1 MMQRIFTMIF
11 TAALLFLGGS
21 WIYAQT
27 TPTGTNT
34 TQGSGSGGGSGG
46 LSVVDS
52 AAWTAATSNFTPT
65 GGEYNP
71 GAAALTSG
79 QQGTIALTAARSMH
93 VLDDNSASLL
103 TAAQSAVPC
112 LNATTATT
120 NSYTTGQ
127 TNPVNCNLNGAPY
140 VAVTNT
146 VTTATA
152 AADPCQANAHVYK
165 PLAIATGTTTN
176 VITGTSAKKLYICQI
191 ILTTGIANNVTVIE
205 GTTGGTCGSGTAGIF
220 GGTTTGTGFVFPA
233 NGGVSIGMGG
243 YAVAQTATNANDI
256 CIITSASGPLAGGIT
271 YVVQ

>member
-1 MMQRIFTMIF
+1 MQRIFTWIF
-11 TAALLFLGGS
+11 AAALLISGGS

-27 TPTGTNT
+27 IPTGTNT
-34 TQGSGSGGGSGG
+34 TQGSGGGGGGSGG
-46 LSVVDS
+46 LSVQDS

-71 GAAALTSG
+71 AAAVLSSG
-79 QQGTIALTAARSMH
+79 QQGTVALTTNRAMI
-93 VLDDNSASLL
+93 VDDASSSSQLHTDL
-103 TAAQSAVPC
+103 TSAVPC

-120 NSYTTGQ
+120 NTYTTGQ
-127 TNPVNCNLNGAPY
+127 TNAANCDLHGNLYVNATNG
-140 VAVTNT
+140 
-146 VTTATA
+146 

-191 ILTTGIANNVTVIE
+191 LLTTGIANNVTVIE
-205 GTTGGTCGSGTAGIF
+205 GTTGATCGSSTAGIF
-220 GGTTTGTGFVFPA
+220 GGTTTGTGFVFAA
-233 NGGVSIGMGG
+233 NGGVSIGSGG
-243 YAVAQTATNANDI
+243 YAIGQTATNNNDI